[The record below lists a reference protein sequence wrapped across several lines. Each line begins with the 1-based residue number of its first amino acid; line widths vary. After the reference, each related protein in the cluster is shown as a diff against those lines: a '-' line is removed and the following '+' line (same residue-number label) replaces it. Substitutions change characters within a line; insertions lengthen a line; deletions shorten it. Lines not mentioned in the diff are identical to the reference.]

1 MNRLMRILV
10 MFDLPVKTKAERR
23 SATQFRNFL
32 VGDGY
37 HMVQYS
43 VYARVCNGRDSVETH
58 KKRILLALPTKGSV
72 RMLVITEKQYNAIE
86 LLVGKPTPYDKPQQ
100 FEQLMIFRKLQ

>member
-58 KKRILLALPTKGSV
+58 KKRILLALPSKGSV
-72 RMLVITEKQYNAIE
+72 RMLVITENSIMPLNCWWASQRHTTSRSN
-86 LLVGKPTPYDKPQQ
+86 LSN
-100 FEQLMIFRKLQ
+100 

>member
-58 KKRILLALPTKGSV
+58 KKKNSVGASVKG
-72 RMLVITEKQYNAIE
+72 LCADAGDY
-86 LLVGKPTPYDKPQQ
+86 
-100 FEQLMIFRKLQ
+100 RKTV

>member
-23 SATQFRNFL
+23 SATQFGIF

-43 VYARVCNGRDSVETH
+43 VRPYLQRPGFRGDPQEKNSAGAS
-58 KKRILLALPTKGSV
+58 IKG
-72 RMLVITEKQYNAIE
+72 LCADAN
-86 LLVGKPTPYDKPQQ
+86 DH
-100 FEQLMIFRKLQ
+100 